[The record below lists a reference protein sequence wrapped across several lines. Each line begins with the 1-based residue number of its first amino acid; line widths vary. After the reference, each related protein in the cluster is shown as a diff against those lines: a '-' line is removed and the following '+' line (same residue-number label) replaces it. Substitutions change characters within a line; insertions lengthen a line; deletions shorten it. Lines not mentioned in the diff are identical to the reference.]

1 MILVTM
7 ESSPLAITVNTESTM
22 FEKENPLISLSIVKS
37 SSVSLYTISSP
48 TVNLKQNP
56 SFFFFKISDRGFIFN
71 HWKSDLYLQIPT
83 SEKYIEKLQVTIDDN
98 DNSNIIVEFK
108 IEQKKKRS
116 NIEIRNSATE
126 NNIPPTL
133 LRDSSYRRT
142 NRYCSRTSNCTPPR
156 GKIRNRR
163 AAVEPWLDSRRW
175 SPISRT
181 RGGKSSSSRQPWSA
195 WIRPGMYGRR
205 DVFPLTNPCLVQTS
219 LSDSVA
225 SYAKNDN
232 FTGPAPRAWLTGFLC
247 GIQYTSWELLWPRG
261 WWIEG

>member
-56 SFFFFKISDRGFIFN
+56 PFFFFKISDRGFIFN

-108 IEQKKKRS
+108 IEQKKKDLISKFEIQPRKIIFLQPCFTILL
-116 NIEIRNSATE
+116 IEGPIVIVQGRA
-126 NNIPPTL
+126 IVL
-133 LRDSSYRRT
+133 
-142 NRYCSRTSNCTPPR
+142 PR
-156 GKIRNRR
+156 GEKFEIGALR
-163 AAVEPWLDSRRW
+163 
-175 SPISRT
+175 
-181 RGGKSSSSRQPWSA
+181 SSRGS
-195 WIRPGMYGRR
+195 IRGDDHR
-205 DVFPLTNPCLVQTS
+205 
-219 LSDSVA
+219 
-225 SYAKNDN
+225 
-232 FTGPAPRAWLTGFLC
+232 
-247 GIQYTSWELLWPRG
+247 
-261 WWIEG
+261 

>member
-1 MILVTM
+1 MVL
-7 ESSPLAITVNTESTM
+7 SLITG
-22 FEKENPLISLSIVKS
+22 NPI
-37 SSVSLYTISSP
+37 
-48 TVNLKQNP
+48 
-56 SFFFFKISDRGFIFN
+56 FIFKFQRARN
-71 HWKSDLYLQIPT
+71 ILKNYKSR
-83 SEKYIEKLQVTIDDN
+83 STIMTTFEYHRWIQN
-98 DNSNIIVEFK
+98 WT
-108 IEQKKKRS
+108 KKKRS

-133 LRDSSYRRT
+133 LHDSSYRRT

-225 SYAKNDN
+225 PYAKNDN